1 MTLVLVLGKVGI
13 DTHAELAT
21 SLWTARCPVL
31 AIYGFERCVPFADA
45 SVSDVARAW

>member
-1 MTLVLVLGKVGI
+1 MTLGLVLSRIGI

-21 SLWTARCPVL
+21 SLWRARCPVL

-45 SVSDVARAW
+45 SASDVARAW